1 MSFKSTVK
9 GLGSDMVRVSDMRR
23 MRLWVKSGSAVCGSE
38 TGKKQEKKREV
49 SRFLPGYDITDETWY
64 NGYNAGARESDY

>member
-38 TGKKQEKKREV
+38 TGKKQEKSGRSPAFYQV
-49 SRFLPGYDITDETWY
+49 TT
-64 NGYNAGARESDY
+64 